1 MMLTGAEGVEEDMMR
16 NIKMVIEYD
25 GSRYNGFQRLGDTDN
40 TIQFKIEN
48 VLQLMTGEKRLEI
61 VGSGRTDAGVH
72 ALNQVV
78 NFLTRTQMSP
88 EAIRDYC
95 NRYLPDDIV
104 VKSAEEVDERFH
116 ARYNAKSK
124 KYLYRIW
131 NHRIPTAFHRKYTTY
146 VPEKLNLAA
155 MRTAAQYF
163 IGEHD
168 FKAFTTAKS
177 KKKSTVKEIFSIEIT
192 KEDARL
198 DIMIHGDGFL
208 HNMVRIIVGT
218 LLEVGQGRRKPDEVI
233 EIIEGKVRAEAGNT
247 APPEGLFLYEVYY
260 E

>member
-1 MMLTGAEGVEEDMMR
+1 MR
-16 NIKMVIEYD
+16 NIRMIIEYD
-25 GSRYNGFQRLGDTDN
+25 GSRYNGFQRLGDTEN
-40 TIQFKIEN
+40 TIQFKMEN
-48 VLQLMTGEKRLEI
+48 VLRLMTGEKRLEI

-78 NFLTRTQMSP
+78 NFLTRTTMSV

-104 VKSAEEVDERFH
+104 VKRVEEVDERFH
-116 ARYNAKSK
+116 SRYNAKGK

-131 NHRIPTAFHRKYTTY
+131 NHRIPTAFYRKYSAY
-146 VPEKLNLAA
+146 IPEALDVAA
-155 MRTAAQYF
+155 MKKAAGHF
-163 IGEHD
+163 VGEHD

-192 KEDARL
+192 TDGPRL

-218 LLEVGQGRRKPDEVI
+218 LIEAGQGRRQAAEIPG
-233 EIIEGKVRAEAGNT
+233 IIEGKVRAEAGNT
-247 APPEGLFLYEVYY
+247 APPEGLFLYEVDY

>member
-1 MMLTGAEGVEEDMMR
+1 MR
-16 NIKMVIEYD
+16 NIKMIIAYD

-61 VGSGRTDAGVH
+61 IGSGRTDAGVH

-78 NFLTRTQMSP
+78 NFLTRTHMST

-104 VKSAEEVDERFH
+104 VKSVEEVDERFH
-116 ARYNAKSK
+116 SRYHAKSK
-124 KYLYRIW
+124 RYLYRIW
-131 NHRIPTAFHRKYTTY
+131 NDRIPTPFYRKYSTY
-146 VPEKLNLAA
+146 IPETLDLVA
-155 MRTAAQYF
+155 MQEAAQF
-163 IGEHD
+163 FLGQHD

-192 KEDARL
+192 KEGSRL
-198 DIMIHGDGFL
+198 DIMIHGEGFL

-218 LLEVGQGRRKPDEVI
+218 LFEVGRGQRKPQEI
-233 EIIEGKVRAEAGNT
+233 REIIEGKVRAEAGNT